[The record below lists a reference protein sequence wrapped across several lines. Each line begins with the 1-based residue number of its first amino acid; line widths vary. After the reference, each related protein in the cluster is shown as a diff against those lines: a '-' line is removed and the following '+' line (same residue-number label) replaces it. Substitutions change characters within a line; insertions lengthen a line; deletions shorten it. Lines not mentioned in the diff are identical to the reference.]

1 MGWIL
6 LLTIFSQ
13 GQSSMTSV
21 VFSDYKSCMDA
32 GYKLK
37 EAANKH
43 SPLFKH
49 TINYECISVTG
60 LK

>member
-1 MGWIL
+1 MGWVL

-13 GQSSMTSV
+13 GQSSMTSL

-37 EAANKH
+37 EAANKR
-43 SPLFKH
+43 SDLFKH
-49 TINYECISVTG
+49 TINYDCINVIG